1 MLVTLGTPEL
11 AYKQELEMIIESGL
25 KTFVEVGNALS
36 EIRDN
41 LLYRVDHDTFED
53 YCVDKWEMKK
63 SYAHYL
69 IKSADIAKNLSTIVD
84 KSENNHNLPTNE
96 AQVRPLTK
104 LKPEEQKEVWKEAV
118 ETAPNGKVTAKHV
131 EKVIEARNE
140 TSGLSQPMEVLLSH
154 KEVEYYTPSVYVDA
168 ARNLMGAIDLDPASC
183 EAAQLN
189 IKANKFYTIS
199 DDGLSKEWHGR
210 VWLNPPYSKTGGKS
224 NQEIWATKLADE
236 YIAGNVTEA
245 ILLVKSALGYKWF
258 ENLWD
263 KWPVCFARERLS
275 FIRNDG
281 TDKGQSKHGTAFF
294 YLGKNINQFTQIF
307 KEFGRIVL
315 PQYD

>member
-1 MLVTLGTPEL
+1 MLATLGVPEL
-11 AYKQELEMIIESGL
+11 AYKEELETIIESGL

-36 EIRDN
+36 EIRDG

-53 YCVDKWEMKK
+53 YCIDRWGMKRAYANGLIRSAKVVD
-63 SYAHYL
+63 
-69 IKSADIAKNLSTIVD
+69 NLATMVAT
-84 KSENNHNLPTNE
+84 SEEIHLPTSE
-96 AQVRPLTK
+96 RQVRPLTK
-104 LKPEEQKEVWKEAV
+104 LKPDERKEVWKEAV
-118 ETAPNGKVTAKHV
+118 ETAPNGKVTGKHV
-131 EKVIEARNE
+131 EEVIETRNE
-140 TSGLSQPMEVLLSH
+140 TSGLSQPMSVLLSH
-154 KEVEYYTPSVYVDA
+154 KEVEYYTPSIYVDA

-189 IKANKFYTIS
+189 IKANKFYTAF

-236 YIAGNVTEA
+236 YTVGNVTEA

-294 YLGKNINQFTQIF
+294 YLGKNIDKFTEVF
-307 KEFGRIVL
+307 KEFGRIVF
-315 PQYD
+315 P

>member
-1 MLVTLGTPEL
+1 MLATLGIPEL
-11 AYKQELEMIIESGL
+11 AYKEELETVIESGL

-53 YCVDKWEMKK
+53 YCVDRWEMKRA
-63 SYAHYL
+63 YADRL
-69 IKSADIAKNLSTIVD
+69 IKSAEVANNLTPMGA
-84 KSENNHNLPTNE
+84 KSENNHNFPTSE
-96 AQVRPLTK
+96 RQVRPLTK
-104 LKPEEQKEVWKEAV
+104 LDPDEQKEVWQEAI

-131 EKVIEARNE
+131 EEVIEARNE

-154 KEVEYYTPSVYVDA
+154 KTVEYYTPIIYVDA
-168 ARNLMGAIDLDPASC
+168 ARDLMGAIDLDPASC
-183 EAAQLN
+183 DTAQLN
-189 IKANKFYTIS
+189 IKANKFYTIF
-199 DDGLSKEWHGR
+199 DDGLLQEWHGC

-236 YIAGNVTEA
+236 YTIGNVTEA

-275 FIRNDG
+275 FIRNNG

-294 YLGKNINQFTQIF
+294 YFGKNINQFTQVF

-315 PQYD
+315 P

>member
-1 MLVTLGTPEL
+1 MLAILASNEL
-11 AYKQELEMIIESGL
+11 EYKQELETIIEDGL

-36 EIRDN
+36 EIRDG
-41 LLYRVDHDTFED
+41 LLYRVDYDTFED
-53 YCVDKWEMKK
+53 YCVDRWGMSKA
-63 SYAHYL
+63 YAYRL
-69 IKSADIAKNLSTIVD
+69 IGSAKVVNNVSPMGDT
-84 KSENNHNLPTNE
+84 SESFHLPTSE
-96 AQVRPLTK
+96 RQIRRLTK
-104 LKPEEQKEVWKEAV
+104 LEPDEQKEVWEEAV
-118 ETAPNGKVTAKHV
+118 ETAPKGKVTAKHV
-131 EKVIEARNE
+131 EEVIEARNE
-140 TSGLSQPMEVLLSH
+140 TSGLSQPMSVLLSH
-154 KEVEYYTPSVYVDA
+154 KEVEYYTPSIYVDA
-168 ARNLMGAIDLDPASC
+168 ARDLMGAIDLDPASC
-183 EAAQLN
+183 DAAQLN

-199 DDGLSKEWHGR
+199 DDGLFQKWHGR

-236 YIAGNVTEA
+236 YTAGNVTEA

-294 YLGKNINQFTQIF
+294 YLGKNINQFTQVF
-307 KEFGRIVL
+307 KEFGRIVV
-315 PQYD
+315 P